1 MKSNPSKHSIK
12 EWLTRHNPF
21 SLNVWEQGV
30 VLGYTPPRLGYRT
43 ETKDRPVLIYH
54 PESKVVQDYYI
65 IPSLFTYRNSAVVI
79 SRGEHVFDVTG
90 RYRKEELSQKAIYHL
105 NLSNPRLSS
114 SSSTNHWNPMAE
126 VRFLTKHETQD
137 AMLLSEAL
145 LSGTSL
151 YSSEKP
157 TAVRLLAACILW
169 AFYQEYQRKGKD
181 AAIPTLASL
190 YNLLSYMAGAPHNV
204 FHEMASFPCFDADRL
219 HYFHDFLYPDSLPRQ
234 DLHFFQDYLDS
245 VKPFE
250 CVADVLKD
258 IEKQKEQGRYFNF
271 QDDLSIDPDAR
282 DEYGNPL
289 FLLLTHPFLRAV
301 GESIQVSDWK
311 ASNLFQLL
319 LTAIEPFSNDSLRE
333 STKVSDFQMEDTFKY
348 DITCYISLPVHL
360 SAAHKGL
367 ILAFLGF
374 FQKKR
379 EEFYQ
384 KTGFSACDHELV
396 AIEGIDDLPKI
407 PFLNEALSTAS
418 MRGIQY
424 YLTVSGSSA
433 SHSVDADR
441 FVHQIGEAPNSFS
454 GSRKEVPRPHYV
466 DLRLRPYFQN
476 AGYPQST
483 ALSSGTVLQDFS
495 QLFYYENLPEGFQ
508 QPRNPVQ
515 VKPEPKSEPS
525 KPSKKHMPFV
535 PLGFFDDFDE
545 PDGPDAPDG
554 SHPGPSRAPDGPD
567 SDRPIFCEPSEPHL
581 PRSRWDTLKSSS
593 LDEPSD
599 PPRFPEEFLGHPQL
613 SDPPYAPILE
623 PEHPSKKE
631 KG

>member
-65 IPSLFTYRNSAVVI
+65 IPSLFTYRNSAIVI
-79 SRGEHVFDVTG
+79 SRGEHIFDVTG

-169 AFYQEYQRKGKD
+169 TFYQEYQQKGKD

-190 YNLLSYMAGAPHNV
+190 YHLLSYMACASHDV
-204 FHEMASFPCFDADRL
+204 FHEMATFPCFDADRL
-219 HYFHDFLYPDSLPRQ
+219 HYFHELLYPDSLTRQ
-234 DLHFFQDYLDS
+234 DLQPFQNHFDTP
-245 VKPFE
+245 KPFE
-250 CVADVLKD
+250 CVADVLQY
-258 IEKQKEQGRYFNF
+258 IEERKERGEHFNF
-271 QDDLSIDPDAR
+271 RDRLIDTPNGLYQ
-282 DEYGNPL
+282 ENNPL

-301 GESIQVSDWK
+301 GEGIQISDWK
-311 ASNLFQLL
+311 ARDFFQLL
-319 LTAIEPFSNDSLRE
+319 LTAIEPFSNAPLRE
-333 STKVSDFQMEDTFKY
+333 STKVSDFQVEDTFKY
-348 DITCYISLPVHL
+348 DVTCYISLPVHL
-360 SAAHKGL
+360 SVAHKGL

-384 KTGFSACDHELV
+384 KTGFSACDHELI

-433 SHSVDADR
+433 SHSVDADL
-441 FVHQIGEAPNSFS
+441 FVHQIGEALNSFS
-454 GSRKEVPRPHYV
+454 GSRKEVSRPHYV

-483 ALSSGTVLQDFS
+483 ALSSGTVLQNLS
-495 QLFYYENLPEGFQ
+495 QLFYYENLPEGFLQ
-508 QPRNPVQ
+508 TK
-515 VKPEPKSEPS
+515 KPTPMKSEPS
-525 KPSKKHMPFV
+525 RAPEPQSHHPFV

-545 PDGPDAPDG
+545 PAGSHPEPSHVPDAPDG
-554 SHPGPSRAPDGPD
+554 CHPILRESSKPD
-567 SDRPIFCEPSEPHL
+567 L
-581 PRSRWDTLKSSS
+581 PQSRWDALKSSS

-599 PPRFPEEFLGHPQL
+599 PPRFPEEYLGHPQL

>member
-126 VRFLTKHETQD
+126 VRFLTKHEVSD
-137 AMLLSEAL
+137 AILLSEAL
-145 LSGTSL
+145 LSDISL
-151 YSSEKP
+151 YHPEKP
-157 TAVRLLAACILW
+157 TVVRLLAACILW
-169 AFYQEYQRKGKD
+169 TFYQEYQRKGKD

-219 HYFHDFLYPDSLPRQ
+219 HYFHDFLYPESLPHQ
-234 DLHFFQDYLDS
+234 DLHFFRNYLDS

-250 CVADVLKD
+250 CVADVLKE

-301 GESIQVSDWK
+301 GESIQISDWK
-311 ASNLFQLL
+311 ARDFFQLL
-319 LTAIEPFSNDSLRE
+319 LTAIEPFSNDPLRE
-333 STKVSDFQMEDTFKY
+333 STKVSDFQVEDTFKY
-348 DITCYISLPVHL
+348 DVTCYLSLPVHL

-454 GSRKEVPRPHYV
+454 GSRKEVSRPHYV

-554 SHPGPSRAPDGPD
+554 SHPEPSRVPDDPA
-567 SDRPIFCEPSEPHL
+567 SDRPILHEPSKPHL

-593 LDEPSD
+593 IDEPHDS
-599 PPRFPEEFLGHPQL
+599 PRFPEEFLGHPQL
-613 SDPPYAPILE
+613 SDPPYAPMLK

-631 KG
+631 KE

>member
-21 SLNVWEQGV
+21 SLQVFEQGV

-65 IPSLFTYRNSAVVI
+65 IPSLFTYRNSAIVI
-79 SRGEHVFDVTG
+79 SRGEHVFDVIG

-126 VRFLTKHETQD
+126 VRFLTKHEVSD
-137 AMLLSEAL
+137 AILLSEAL
-145 LSGTSL
+145 LSDISL
-151 YSSEKP
+151 YHPEKP
-157 TAVRLLAACILW
+157 IAVRLLAACILLT
-169 AFYQEYQRKGKD
+169 FYQEYQRKGKD

-204 FHEMASFPCFDADRL
+204 FHEMASFPCFDANHL
-219 HYFHDFLYPDSLPRQ
+219 HYFHEFLYPESLPHQ
-234 DLHFFQDYLDS
+234 DLHFFRDYLDS

-250 CVADVLKD
+250 CVADILKD

-289 FLLLTHPFLRAV
+289 FLLLAHPFLRAV

-311 ASNLFQLL
+311 ARDLFQLL
-319 LTAIEPFSNDSLRE
+319 LTAIEPFSNDPLRE

-348 DITCYISLPVHL
+348 DITCYLSLPVHL
-360 SAAHKGL
+360 STAHKGL

-384 KTGFSACDHELV
+384 KTGFSACDHELI

-424 YLTVSGSSA
+424 YLTVSGNTT

-454 GSRKEVPRPHYV
+454 GSRKEVPRPRYI

-483 ALSSGTVLQDFS
+483 ALSSGTVLQDLS

-554 SHPGPSRAPDGPD
+554 SHPGPSRVPDDPD
-567 SDRPIFCEPSEPHL
+567 SNRPILHEPSKPHL

-593 LDEPSD
+593 LDEPHDS
-599 PPRFPEEFLGHPQL
+599 PRFPEEFLGHPQL
-613 SDPPYAPILE
+613 SDPPYAPMLE
-623 PEHPSKKE
+623 PERPSQKE
-631 KG
+631 KE

>member
-1 MKSNPSKHSIK
+1 MKSNPSKCSIK
-12 EWLTRHNPF
+12 EWLSSHNPF

-65 IPSLFTYRNSAVVI
+65 IPSLFTYRNSAIVI
-79 SRGEHVFDVTG
+79 SRGEHVYDVTEH
-90 RYRKEELSQKAIYHL
+90 YRSEKLSQKAIYHL
-105 NLSNPRLSS
+105 NLSNPSCS
-114 SSSTNHWNPMAE
+114 DSYTSHWNPMAE

-169 AFYQEYQRKGKD
+169 TFYQNYQQKGKD
-181 AAIPTLASL
+181 APIPTLASL
-190 YNLLSYMAGAPHNV
+190 YHLLSDMADASHDV
-204 FHEMASFPCFDADRL
+204 FHEMATFPCFDADRL
-219 HYFHDFLYPDSLPRQ
+219 HYFHEFLYPDSLTRQ
-234 DLHFFQDYLDS
+234 DLQPFQNYFDPP
-245 VKPFE
+245 KPFE
-250 CVADVLKD
+250 CVADVLQY
-258 IEKQKEQGRYFNF
+258 IEERKERGEHFNF
-271 QDDLSIDPDAR
+271 RDRLIDTPNGLYQED
-282 DEYGNPL
+282 NPL
-289 FLLLTHPFLRAV
+289 FLLLAHPFLRAV

-311 ASNLFQLL
+311 ARDLFQLL
-319 LTAIEPFSNDSLRE
+319 LTAIEPLSNDPLRE
-333 STKVSDFQMEDTFKY
+333 RTKFSSFQVEDTFKY
-348 DITCYISLPVHL
+348 DVTCYLSLPVHL

-379 EEFYQ
+379 EELYQ
-384 KTGFSACDHELV
+384 KTGFSACDHELI
-396 AIEGIDDLPKI
+396 AIEGIDDLPQI
-407 PFLNEALSTAS
+407 PFLDEALSTAS

-441 FVHQIGEAPNSFS
+441 FVHQIGEVPNSFS
-454 GSRKEVPRPHYV
+454 GSRKEVPRPRYI
-466 DLRLRPYFQN
+466 DLRLRPYFQRV
-476 AGYPQST
+476 GFLFDITLST
-483 ALSSGTVLQDFS
+483 GTVLQDLS

-508 QPRNPVQ
+508 QIRKPTPTE
-515 VKPEPKSEPS
+515 PEPPS
-525 KPSKKHMPFV
+525 PPKKQSHRPFV
-535 PLGFFDDFDE
+535 PLGFFDDFDK

-554 SHPGPSRAPDGPD
+554 SHPEPSRVPDVPDDPD
-567 SDRPIFCEPSEPHL
+567 SDCPILHEPSKPDL
-581 PRSRWDTLKSSS
+581 PQSRWNALKSSS
-593 LDEPSD
+593 IGEPSD
-599 PPRFPEEFLGHPQL
+599 PPCFPEELLGHPQL

>member
-65 IPSLFTYRNSAVVI
+65 IPSLFTYRNSAIVI

-126 VRFLTKHETQD
+126 VRFLTKHEVSD
-137 AMLLSEAL
+137 AILLSEAL
-145 LSGTSL
+145 LSDISL
-151 YSSEKP
+151 YHPEKP
-157 TAVRLLAACILW
+157 IAVRLLAACILW
-169 AFYQEYQRKGKD
+169 TFYQEYQRKGKD

-311 ASNLFQLL
+311 ARDFFQLL
-319 LTAIEPFSNDSLRE
+319 LTAIEPFSNDPLRE

-424 YLTVSGSSA
+424 YLTVSGNSA

-454 GSRKEVPRPHYV
+454 GSRKEAPRPHYV

-483 ALSSGTVLQDFS
+483 ALSSGTVLQDLS

-508 QPRNPVQ
+508 QARKPVQ
-515 VKPEPKSEPS
+515 VKSEPKSEPP
-525 KPSKKHMPFV
+525 KPSEKHMPFV

-545 PDGPDAPDG
+545 PAGSHPEPSRAPDAPDG
-554 SHPGPSRAPDGPD
+554 CHPMLRESSK
-567 SDRPIFCEPSEPHL
+567 SDL
-581 PRSRWDTLKSSS
+581 PQSRWDALKSSS
-593 LDEPSD
+593 IDEPSA

-613 SDPPYAPILE
+613 SDPPYAPVLE